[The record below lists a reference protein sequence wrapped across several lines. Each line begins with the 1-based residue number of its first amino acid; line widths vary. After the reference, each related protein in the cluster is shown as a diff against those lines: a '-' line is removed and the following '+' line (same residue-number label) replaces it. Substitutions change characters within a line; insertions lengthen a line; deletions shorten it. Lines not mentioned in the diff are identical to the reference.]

1 MQPTGFYWAGFLSL
15 ILGVLKLTVETH
27 WSWWRVLL
35 PVWAFLGHGI
45 VYIGVGFLWLSFGDD
60 GDERDVIREGNH
72 TYCYQLAALLCFAM
86 FTDNVLRRI
95 EGAGQTVGF
104 WLSSGR
110 WELIVVFGILSVA
123 WQLLF
128 WSEVV
133 PSATD
138 RPRGY

>member
-45 VYIGVGFLWLSFGDD
+45 VYIGVGLLWLSFFDD
-60 GDERDVIREGNH
+60 GGTDERDIIREANH
-72 TYCYQLAALLCFAM
+72 PYCYQLAALLCFAM

-95 EGAGQTVGF
+95 EGAGQTGV
-104 WLSSGR
+104 LA
-110 WELIVVFGILSVA
+110 EFGQMGV
-123 WQLLF
+123 
-128 WSEVV
+128 
-133 PSATD
+133 D
-138 RPRGY
+138 RCIRDP